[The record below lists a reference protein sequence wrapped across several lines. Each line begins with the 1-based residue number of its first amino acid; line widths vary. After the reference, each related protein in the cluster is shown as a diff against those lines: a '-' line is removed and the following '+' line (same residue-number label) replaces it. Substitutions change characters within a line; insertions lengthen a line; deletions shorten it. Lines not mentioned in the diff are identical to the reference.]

1 MTPASCLLTSVSLG
15 VSCEL
20 TSDHSGP
27 GPGSQVLASTFPIVR
42 VQRQPRA
49 ACFVLAHPRRSSGN
63 LSASIKAT
71 EHRVSDGEE
80 RGTSEQ

>member
-1 MTPASCLLTSVSLG
+1 MTPAFCWLTSVSLG

-20 TSDHSGP
+20 TSDHLTQDLEPRP
-27 GPGSQVLASTFPIVR
+27 GPQVLAGIFPIVGA
-42 VQRQPRA
+42 QHQPRA
-49 ACFVLAHPRRSSGN
+49 ASHPRCSSGN

-80 RGTSEQ
+80 RGRSEQ

>member
-27 GPGSQVLASTFPIVR
+27 GLGSQVLAGTFP
-42 VQRQPRA
+42 
-49 ACFVLAHPRRSSGN
+49 LSGF
-63 LSASIKAT
+63 SASPGLHVLSWHT
-71 EHRVSDGEE
+71 P
-80 RGTSEQ
+80 GTLPGTFLPA